1 MSSFPAPRP
10 LTYREARY
18 VTKVMLESKTRSQ
31 AMREL
36 GFPPGLCEHPRFIE
50 RPEILAEMER
60 LRGELVA
67 NTIEQ
72 GLADATEIHEYLTDC
87 FRADMRDIRNDD
99 GTYKP
104 QSEWPDIWGRMME
117 AGDVE
122 VSYSSERSHDGQDK
136 DKQGGWDTVGK
147 VISVKLKFSKRN
159 EIVKMLMSHKAVD
172 AVAAQKQDVA
182 IKLTVTAEEQ
192 REMAAAERR
201 RSKIIDVKAEES

>member
-1 MSSFPAPRP
+1 MSSLPAPRP

-18 VTKVMLESKTRSQ
+18 ITKVMLESKTRSQ

-36 GFPPGLCEHPRFIE
+36 GFPPGLCEHPGFIE

-60 LRGELVA
+60 IRGELVA